1 MVLRQCVSAP
11 AALANRSLFP
21 SKDWRTALQRS
32 GRGQRGFQSAVCV
45 HGPMLGRIRANATRK
60 KPVSIDSLK
69 NKSPPPVVSLTGVS
83 PHPNVYRDF
92 SDGDD
97 EAEPEGSV
105 IQLKKSPSSKKKSNA
120 RPPKKELRFSDSEEE
135 EEEIDAQVSDSDK
148 ELEEED
154 DDQTGEISRKPVL
167 TLPQEKDV
175 EDLMNS
181 SRAILYERFVFKHL
195 GERPT
200 RQLFGSN
207 IHVLANASRVKIN
220 SVEFIKSSDGI
231 KDCPMDGFPEVA
243 FVGRSNVGKSS
254 LVNLL
259 MERKSLALV
268 SKKPGKTQLINHF
281 LVNKRWY
288 LVDLPGY
295 GFASAPKTLCVKWNE
310 FTKDY
315 FLKRKTLVMVVQLI
329 DSSIPVQQIDIDC
342 ATWLKQHNIP
352 STLAFTKCDRK
363 KKKRKTGG
371 KHPVDNVVEFLQEM
385 RLVTTQTYPW
395 ILTSC
400 VTGQGRD
407 ELMMHIEEFRN
418 YWHS

>member
-1 MVLRQCVSAP
+1 
-11 AALANRSLFP
+11 
-21 SKDWRTALQRS
+21 
-32 GRGQRGFQSAVCV
+32 
-45 HGPMLGRIRANATRK
+45 
-60 KPVSIDSLK
+60 
-69 NKSPPPVVSLTGVS
+69 
-83 PHPNVYRDF
+83 
-92 SDGDD
+92 
-97 EAEPEGSV
+97 
-105 IQLKKSPSSKKKSNA
+105 
-120 RPPKKELRFSDSEEE
+120 
-135 EEEIDAQVSDSDK
+135 
-148 ELEEED
+148 
-154 DDQTGEISRKPVL
+154 
-167 TLPQEKDV
+167 
-175 EDLMNS
+175 MNS

-207 IHVLANASRVKIN
+207 IHVLGNASRVKIN

-371 KHPVDNVVEFLQEM
+371 KHPVDNVVEFLQQM